1 VKRKI
6 TLSIALVL
14 SIVLVALTSSD
25 SPVAAQNQL
34 RIVADTGFIAATLD
48 QDINSLR
55 VTVNTGAG
63 DDAIAVRFRRIDY
76 TQIACDGGI
85 CKHEISAQTTSDPII
100 LQPGEAVSLNV
111 QGNQIG
117 TDGVRIVVL
126 SSSRN
131 VRVNGSI
138 IDAVTG
144 AVVTSYSFG
153 ITQTGG

>member
-1 VKRKI
+1 MKRKI

>member
-1 VKRKI
+1 MKRKI
-6 TLSIALVL
+6 TLSLALVL

>member
-1 VKRKI
+1 MKRKI
-6 TLSIALVL
+6 ILSIALFL
-14 SIVLVALTSSD
+14 SIGLVSLTSSD

-34 RIVADTGFIAATLD
+34 RIVADSGFIAATLD